1 MRKRGVLADAS
12 TSVTCDTSTMRR
24 SVDYCLM
31 LMHRQILDASV
42 RCIARVGL
50 AKTTLDDVA
59 KEAGCARATVY
70 RYFPNKLALQVALV
84 EREVA
89 TLQAQLLDA
98 AAHTETLG
106 DAVTQVISTAAH
118 ALQSHQALAFVA
130 THEPEQ
136 LLPYLAFERESA
148 VLAAAAAVVAPAF
161 ERFLP
166 IDRATRLGEWI
177 ARLTL
182 SYLCC
187 PSEHLNVLD
196 AVQVR
201 QLVDDFVLPGFLRPA
216 SFEGISQ

>member
-1 MRKRGVLADAS
+1 
-12 TSVTCDTSTMRR
+12 
-24 SVDYCLM
+24 
-31 LMHRQILDASV
+31 MHRQILDAALT
-42 RCIARVGL
+42 CIGRVGL

-89 TLQAQLLDA
+89 TLRHSILDA
-98 AAHTETLG
+98 ASGAASLG
-106 DAVTQVISTAAH
+106 DAVTTVITTAAH
-118 ALQSHQALAFVA
+118 ALQSHRALTFVA

-148 VLAAAAAVVAPAF
+148 VLGAAAALVAPAF
-161 ERFLP
+161 EPFLP
-166 IDRATRLGEWI
+166 LDRATRLGEWI

-187 PSEHLNVLD
+187 PSEHVNVLD
-196 AVQVR
+196 AAHVR
-201 QLVDDFVLPGFLRPA
+201 HLVDDFVLPGFMRPA
-216 SFEGISQ
+216 DEFEGISQ